1 MSQSFEAE
9 LSLTGLEGA
18 DSVQPVSYTHLD
30 VYKRQQY
37 GWASAGA
44 MIYFLIIMAILGALM
59 LLIYFIN
66 RSRNR
71 GYEN

>member
-1 MSQSFEAE
+1 MIDSFTDMSNPIMSNIMTKF
-9 LSLTGLEGA
+9 GNLE
-18 DSVQPVSYTHLD
+18 
-30 VYKRQQY
+30 Y